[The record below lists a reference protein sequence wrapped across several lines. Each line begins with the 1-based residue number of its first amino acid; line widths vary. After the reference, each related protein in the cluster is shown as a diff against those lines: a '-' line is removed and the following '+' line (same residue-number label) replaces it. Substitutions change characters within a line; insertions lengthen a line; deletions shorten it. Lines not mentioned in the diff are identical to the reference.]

1 MDTTNLIL
9 NNLNYSVILFDENL
23 VLKSLNLPA
32 QELTGYSERFLNNLT
47 LSRFFN
53 NNAYIEEK
61 VKNVMETGEGFI
73 EFEYKFQ
80 NKNQNRTRYVILEIS
95 KIIGE
100 NKSYLLISLKDITR
114 FKEMDHN
121 IKNEE
126 RIEDMSRSLICR

>member
-95 KIIGE
+95 KIISE